1 MLNMES
7 LSSSAFFFTTIPY
20 SFSQSTLFKLI
31 YSFSEYSLLSL
42 LSAASWRPEPF
53 SASPLYASS
62 RPTGYLSELSISSL
76 CCLTRFDTIIEPLYS
91 LPWWGKLPI
100 VGGLLDAGLCFILTY
115 ILLVG
120 ARWTFL
126 FLLAFSTASIPAG
139 GLPPSGASG
148 IGLLCAKF
156 TL

>member
-1 MLNMES
+1 MLNIDS

-20 SFSQSTLFKLI
+20 SFSQSTLFKFTC
-31 YSFSEYSLLSL
+31 SFAEYRLLPL

-62 RPTGYLSELSISSL
+62 GPAGYLSELCISSL

-91 LPWWGKLPI
+91 LPWLGKLPI

-115 ILLVG
+115 IPLVG

-126 FLLAFSTASIPAG
+126 GLLAFSIARALIG
-139 GLPPSGASG
+139 GLPPSGASS
-148 IGLLCAKF
+148 IGLFWAKF